1 MLKNIFFLQQNAFKK
16 KTKPIIVIF
25 NNYLMTL
32 QPNLFPRIWHE
43 LIIYE
48 PHSSS
53 KWIVDEWFSNLK
65 IHVMHPQTL

>member
-32 QPNLFPRIWHE
+32 
-43 LIIYE
+43 
-48 PHSSS
+48 
-53 KWIVDEWFSNLK
+53 
-65 IHVMHPQTL
+65 